1 MSNLR
6 TGFPLL
12 FLAACAIGEP
22 STEST
27 DPPTFEEFEAST
39 YKEPWLG
46 GVYVLDG
53 DTPVLDRKA
62 LREVWSARYGG
73 SALIV
78 HHPGGVDARWNEATK
93 RALTY
98 CISDAFG
105 ARKADVIAAMRAAAE
120 EGWERFADVD
130 LIHVTAQD
138 GNCTASNE
146 AVVFDIQPVFGQPYL
161 ARAFFPNDPRWARNV
176 MIDDSAFDTI
186 WPLSGIV
193 AHELGH
199 ALGFR
204 HEHTRPEAGT
214 CFEDSEWRPLTEY
227 DSASVM
233 HYPQCN
239 GSADDLAFTALDAAG
254 AAVLYGPPGGTPDPD
269 PDPDPGSEQEAH
281 YAGEVAAGDW
291 LDVPVISVAP
301 GSAFEAILTGSGD
314 ADLYVRF
321 ADLPTKAAFDCRP
334 YLETSDEI
342 CALDIPADTTT
353 VHVAIHGFSSASY
366 DLRLRWT
373 DGGGAGPAELVIN
386 EILADPT
393 LVDGNGDGVIST
405 IDDEMIEIVNIGGGP
420 ADLGGAT
427 ISDAVGVRLVL
438 AAGTTLAPGEALL
451 VFGGGAPG
459 SFGAGVHT
467 RTGRLYLNNDGD
479 TVTLRDPGGA
489 VLAAA
494 TYDGAA
500 GFDVSVVRSP
510 ELDPLAP
517 LVRHD
522 SVSSLRASPGRRAD
536 GSPF

>member
-1 MSNLR
+1 MKHLR
-6 TGFPLL
+6 PAFPAL
-12 FLAACAIGEP
+12 FLAACAVGEP
-22 STEST
+22 NTTS
-27 DPPTFEEFEAST
+27 PPTFEEFEAAT
-39 YKEPWLG
+39 YKEPWPG
-46 GVYVLDG
+46 GVYVLNG

-62 LREVWSARYGG
+62 LREVWEGLYG

-78 HHPGGVDARWNEATK
+78 HQTGGVDARWNEAAK

-98 CISDAFG
+98 CVSDGFG
-105 ARKADVIAAMRAAAE
+105 PRKAAVVAAMRAAAE

-130 LIHVTAQD
+130 LIHVSEED
-138 GNCTASNE
+138 GRCTADNA
-146 AVVFDIQPVFGQPYL
+146 AVVFDVQPVSGQPYL

-176 MIDDSAFDTI
+176 MIDDRAFDTV

-269 PDPDPGSEQEAH
+269 PDPDPGSERDAQ

-301 GSAFEAILTGSGD
+301 GTAFEAILTGSGD

-321 ADLPTKAAFDCRP
+321 ADLPTKSAFDCRP

-342 CALDIPADTTT
+342 CAIDVPADTTT
-353 VHVAIHGFSSASY
+353 AHVAIHGFSAATY
-366 DLRLRWT
+366 DLRLRWI
-373 DGGGAGPAELVIN
+373 DGGGAGAAELVIN
-386 EILADPT
+386 EILADPSAF
-393 LVDGNGDGVIST
+393 DGNGDGVIST
-405 IDDEMIEIVNIGGGP
+405 VDDEMVEIVNIGGGP
-420 ADLGGAT
+420 ADLSGAT
-427 ISDAVGVRLVL
+427 IADTVGVRVVL
-438 AAGTTLAPGEALL
+438 AAGTTLAPGEALV
-451 VFGGGAPG
+451 VFGGGTPAPL
-459 SFGAGVHT
+459 GAGVHN

-489 VLAAA
+489 VLATA
-494 TYDGAA
+494 TYDAA
-500 GFDVSVVRSP
+500 ASLDVSVVRSP

-517 LVRHD
+517 LVGHTD
-522 SVSSLRASPGRRAD
+522 VSPLPASPGRRAD
-536 GSPF
+536 GTPF